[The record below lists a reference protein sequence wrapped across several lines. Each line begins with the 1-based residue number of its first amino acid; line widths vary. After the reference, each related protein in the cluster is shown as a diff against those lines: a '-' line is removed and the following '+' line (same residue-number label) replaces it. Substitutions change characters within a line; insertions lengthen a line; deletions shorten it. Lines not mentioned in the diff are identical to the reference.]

1 MKTSSLA
8 AAWPVNLY
16 ESKRL
21 QGVTGPAIRPGDLA
35 LTQRALTLLPLAE
48 KATVLDIGCGLG
60 ATVSYLREKGLSAIG
75 LDLSTVLL
83 RDARAA
89 GTQPP
94 MARADAHR
102 LPMRNESVSA
112 VFMECT
118 LSLMARPA
126 RVLEECSRVL
136 RSEGHLVVTDMYWRG
151 EAPRL
156 KAEPSAGCC
165 IFGAVERQVMERR
178 AKDAGFTV
186 TLWEDHTAQLKYL
199 AAKLVFEYGS
209 LKDFWAAFGISEE
222 ENWCC
227 VKPGYCLMVARKDL

>member
-1 MKTSSLA
+1 VLTRRA
-8 AAWPVNLY
+8 
-16 ESKRL
+16 
-21 QGVTGPAIRPGDLA
+21 LA
-35 LTQRALTLLPLAE
+35 LLSLPE
-48 KATVLDIGCGLG
+48 KAPVLDIGCGLG
-60 ATVSYLREKGLSAIG
+60 ASVTHLREMRLNAVGM
-75 LDLSTVLL
+75 DLSSTLL

-89 GTQPP
+89 GARIP
-94 MARADAHR
+94 MVRADAHR
-102 LPMRNESVSA
+102 LPVKDESVSA
-112 VFMECT
+112 AFMECT